1 MEVDE
6 WNSHLLLLFIP
17 LDILLVLFIIIGIL
31 GNALVIFVYGYK
43 IKHIKDGQ
51 FFIPYLAVVDLMG
64 TVICSLFGL
73 SMTLMPAMY
82 DLDILCKAGWLLGT
96 ITSIMSV
103 FMLVIIAIQRYMKV
117 CTQKAHILTLKWK
130 RFLMILAFT
139 MAIAFS
145 APSVATYGTVPFESS
160 YRNLTGHICGKIS
173 GIGSLIYDI
182 VLAIVVST
190 SCGIL
195 VVLYFLIGRTT
206 YKCMTQ
212 SGHSIT
218 NSKIY
223 SENSENDIM
232 DKSGSTLDT
241 DLKTGDSIES
251 VDLESVDKENQ
262 KSFIECVESVT
273 LENESSNKY
282 NINKKKKTSDLKK
295 KNQSAIS
302 KITVIFMIIT
312 TVFLICSIPKL
323 TIVFLETITPSFWEN
338 YTDVERVV
346 LMFVHQGYILN
357 NIANPFI
364 YTCLDKTFKREIKKI
379 ICWKTNE

>member
-1 MEVDE
+1 M
-6 WNSHLLLLFIP
+6 P
-17 LDILLVLFIIIGIL
+17 LDILLVLFIIIGIP

-43 IKHIKDGQ
+43 IKPIKDGQ

-64 TVICSLFGL
+64 AVICSLFGL
-73 SMTLMPAMY
+73 SITLMPVMY
-82 DLDILCKAGWLLGT
+82 DLDILCKTGWLLGT
-96 ITSIMSV
+96 IATFMSV

-130 RFLMILAFT
+130 RFMMMLALS
-139 MAIAFS
+139 MAIAVS
-145 APSVATYGTVPFESS
+145 VPSVATYGTIPFESS

-182 VLAIVVST
+182 VLAIVVSA

-206 YKCMTQ
+206 YKCMKQ

-218 NSKIY
+218 NSKID
-223 SENSENDIM
+223 SENDIM

-241 DLKTGDSIES
+241 DLKTGDTIES

-262 KSFIECVESVT
+262 KPFTECVESVT
-273 LENESSNKY
+273 LENESSTKY
-282 NINKKKKTSDLKK
+282 HISKKQKTSDLQK

-302 KITVIFMIIT
+302 KITVIFIIIT
-312 TVFLICSIPKL
+312 MVFLICSIPKL
-323 TIVFLETITPSFWEN
+323 TIVLLETITPSFWEN
-338 YTDVERVV
+338 YTDVERVA

-364 YTCLDKTFKREIKKI
+364 YTFLDKTFKREINKI
-379 ICWKTNE
+379 LCWKTNE

>member
-6 WNSHLLLLFIP
+6 WNSHLLLLYIP

-43 IKHIKDGQ
+43 LRLIKDGQ
-51 FFIPYLAVVDLMG
+51 FFIPYLAAVDLMG
-64 TVICSLFGL
+64 AVICYLFGL
-73 SMTLMPAMY
+73 SMTLMPVTY
-82 DLDILCKAGWLLGT
+82 DFDILCKTGWLLGT
-96 ITSIMSV
+96 ITTFMSV

-117 CTQKAHILTLKWK
+117 CTQKANILTLKWK
-130 RFLMILAFT
+130 RFTMIFAFT
-139 MAIAFS
+139 MAS
-145 APSVATYGTVPFESS
+145 VLSSPSVATYGTVPFESG
-160 YRNLTGHICGKIS
+160 YRNLTGHICGKIG

-182 VLAIVVST
+182 VLAIVVSA
-190 SCGIL
+190 SCGII
-195 VVLYFLIGRTT
+195 VVLYLLIGRTT
-206 YKCMTQ
+206 YKCMKQ

-232 DKSGSTLDT
+232 DKSELTLDT
-241 DLKTGDSIES
+241 DLKTDDNMES
-251 VDLESVDKENQ
+251 VNLESVDKDNQ
-262 KSFIECVESVT
+262 KTFIECVESVT

-282 NINKKKKTSDLKK
+282 NINKKKKTSDLQK
-295 KNQSAIS
+295 KNKTTIS
-302 KITVIFMIIT
+302 KITVIFTIIT

-323 TIVFLETITPSFWEN
+323 IIVLLETITPSFWEN

-346 LMFVHQGYILN
+346 LMFLHQGYILN

-364 YTCLDKTFKREIKKI
+364 YTFLDKTFKREVNKI

>member
-6 WNSHLLLLFIP
+6 WNNHLLLLFIP
-17 LDILLVLFIIIGIL
+17 LDILLVLFIIIGIP

-43 IKHIKDGQ
+43 IKHITDGQ

-64 TVICSLFGL
+64 AVICSLFGL
-73 SMTLMPAMY
+73 STTLMPVMY
-82 DLDILCKAGWLLGT
+82 DLDILCKTGWLLGT
-96 ITSIMSV
+96 IATFMSV

-130 RFLMILAFT
+130 RFMMMLALT
-139 MAIAFS
+139 MAIAVS
-145 APSVATYGTVPFESS
+145 VPSVATYGTIPFESS

-182 VLAIVVST
+182 VLAIVVSA

-206 YKCMTQ
+206 YKCMKQ

-218 NSKIY
+218 NSKID
-223 SENSENDIM
+223 SENDIM

-241 DLKTGDSIES
+241 DLKTGDTIES
-251 VDLESVDKENQ
+251 VDLGSVDKENQ
-262 KSFIECVESVT
+262 KPFTECVESVT
-273 LENESSNKY
+273 LENESSTKY
-282 NINKKKKTSDLKK
+282 HISKKKKTSDLQK

-302 KITVIFMIIT
+302 KITVIFIIIT

-323 TIVFLETITPSFWEN
+323 TIILLETITPSFWEN
-338 YTDVERVV
+338 YTDVERVA

-364 YTCLDKTFKREIKKI
+364 YTFLDKTFKREINKI
-379 ICWKTNE
+379 LCWKTNE

>member
-1 MEVDE
+1 
-6 WNSHLLLLFIP
+6 
-17 LDILLVLFIIIGIL
+17 
-31 GNALVIFVYGYK
+31 VIFVYGYK
-43 IKHIKDGQ
+43 IKPIKDGQ
-51 FFIPYLAVVDLMG
+51 FFIPYLAVVDLMRA
-64 TVICSLFGL
+64 VICSLVGP
-73 SMTLMPAMY
+73 SMTLMPVMY
-82 DLDILCKAGWLLGT
+82 DLAILCKTGWLLAT
-96 ITSIMSV
+96 IATIMSV
-103 FMLVIIAIQRYMKV
+103 FMLVIIAIQRYIKV
-117 CTQKAHILTLKWK
+117 CTQKAHIVTLKWK
-130 RFLMILAFT
+130 RFMMILALT
-139 MAIAFS
+139 TSIAVS

-173 GIGSLIYDI
+173 GIRSLIYDI
-182 VLAIVVST
+182 VLAIVVSA

-195 VVLYFLIGRTT
+195 VVLYFLIGRTI
-206 YKCMTQ
+206 YKCMKQ

-223 SENSENDIM
+223 SENDFM
-232 DKSGSTLDT
+232 DKSGWTVDT
-241 DLKTGDSIES
+241 DLKTDDTIERFE
-251 VDLESVDKENQ
+251 LESVDKENQ
-262 KSFIECVESVT
+262 KTFIECVESGT

-282 NINKKKKTSDLKK
+282 NINKKKKTSDLQK

-323 TIVFLETITPSFWEN
+323 TIVLLETITPSFWEN

-364 YTCLDKTFKREIKKI
+364 DAFLDKTFKREINKI
-379 ICWKTNE
+379 LCWKKNE

>member
-6 WNSHLLLLFIP
+6 WNNHLLLLFIP
-17 LDILLVLFIIIGIL
+17 LDILLVLFIIIGIP

-43 IKHIKDGQ
+43 IKHITDGQ

-64 TVICSLFGL
+64 AVICSLFGL
-73 SMTLMPAMY
+73 SITLMPVMY
-82 DLDILCKAGWLLGT
+82 DLDILCKTGWLLGT
-96 ITSIMSV
+96 IATFMSV

-130 RFLMILAFT
+130 RFMMMLALT
-139 MAIAFS
+139 MAIAVS
-145 APSVATYGTVPFESS
+145 VPSVATYGTIPFESS

-182 VLAIVVST
+182 VLAIVVSA

-206 YKCMTQ
+206 YKCMKQ

-218 NSKIY
+218 NSKID
-223 SENSENDIM
+223 SENDIM

-241 DLKTGDSIES
+241 DLKTGDTIES

-262 KSFIECVESVT
+262 KPFTECVESVT
-273 LENESSNKY
+273 LENESSTKY
-282 NINKKKKTSDLKK
+282 HISKKKKTSDLQK

-302 KITVIFMIIT
+302 KITVIFIIIT

-323 TIVFLETITPSFWEN
+323 TIVLLETIMPSFWEN
-338 YTDVERVV
+338 YTDVERVA

-364 YTCLDKTFKREIKKI
+364 YTFLDKTFKREINKI
-379 ICWKTNE
+379 LCWKTNE

>member
-6 WNSHLLLLFIP
+6 WNNHLLLLFIP

-43 IKHIKDGQ
+43 IKPITDGQ

-64 TVICSLFGL
+64 AVICSLFGL
-73 SMTLMPAMY
+73 STTLMPVMY
-82 DLDILCKAGWLLGT
+82 DLDILCKTGWLLAT
-96 ITSIMSV
+96 IATFMSV

-130 RFLMILAFT
+130 RFMMILALT
-139 MAIAFS
+139 MAIAVS
-145 APSVATYGTVPFESS
+145 VPSVATYGTIPFESS
-160 YRNLTGHICGKIS
+160 YRNMTGHICGKIS

-182 VLAIVVST
+182 VLAIVVSA

-206 YKCMTQ
+206 YKCMKQ

-223 SENSENDIM
+223 SENDIM

-241 DLKTGDSIES
+241 DLKTGDTIES

-262 KSFIECVESVT
+262 KPFPECVESVT
-273 LENESSNKY
+273 LENESSKKY
-282 NINKKKKTSDLKK
+282 HISKKKKTSDLQK

-302 KITVIFMIIT
+302 KITVMFIIIT

-323 TIVFLETITPSFWEN
+323 TIILLETITPSFWEN
-338 YTDVERVV
+338 YTDVERVALV
-346 LMFVHQGYILN
+346 FVHQGYILN

-364 YTCLDKTFKREIKKI
+364 YTFLDKTFKREINKI
-379 ICWKTNE
+379 LCWKTNE

>member
-6 WNSHLLLLFIP
+6 WNNHLLLLFMP
-17 LDILLVLFIIIGIL
+17 LDILLVLFIIIGIP

-43 IKHIKDGQ
+43 IKPIKDGQ

-64 TVICSLFGL
+64 AVICSLFGL
-73 SMTLMPAMY
+73 SITLMPVMY
-82 DLDILCKAGWLLGT
+82 DLDILCKTGWLLGT
-96 ITSIMSV
+96 IATFMSV

-130 RFLMILAFT
+130 RFMMMLALT
-139 MAIAFS
+139 MAIAVS
-145 APSVATYGTVPFESS
+145 VPSVATYGTIPFESS

-182 VLAIVVST
+182 VLAIVVSA

-206 YKCMTQ
+206 YKCMKQ

-218 NSKIY
+218 NSKID
-223 SENSENDIM
+223 SENDIM

-241 DLKTGDSIES
+241 DLKTGDTIES

-262 KSFIECVESVT
+262 KPFTESVESVT
-273 LENESSNKY
+273 LENESSTKY
-282 NINKKKKTSDLKK
+282 HISKKKKTSDLQK

-302 KITVIFMIIT
+302 KITVIFIIIT
-312 TVFLICSIPKL
+312 MVFLICSIPKL
-323 TIVFLETITPSFWEN
+323 TIVLLETITPSFWEN
-338 YTDVERVV
+338 YTDVERVA

-364 YTCLDKTFKREIKKI
+364 YTFLDKTFKREINKI
-379 ICWKTNE
+379 LCWKTNE

>member
-1 MEVDE
+1 M
-6 WNSHLLLLFIP
+6 
-17 LDILLVLFIIIGIL
+17 
-31 GNALVIFVYGYK
+31 
-43 IKHIKDGQ
+43 
-51 FFIPYLAVVDLMG
+51 
-64 TVICSLFGL
+64 
-73 SMTLMPAMY
+73 
-82 DLDILCKAGWLLGT
+82 
-96 ITSIMSV
+96 
-103 FMLVIIAIQRYMKV
+103 
-117 CTQKAHILTLKWK
+117 
-130 RFLMILAFT
+130 MILALT
-139 MAIAFS
+139 TSIAVS
-145 APSVATYGTVPFESS
+145 APSVATYGMVPFESS
-160 YRNLTGHICGKIS
+160 YRNLKGHICGKIS

-364 YTCLDKTFKREIKKI
+364 YTFKEYLKLLKRLYDI
-379 ICWKTNE
+379 IWFGSAYAFHKSLRGLLSVSTC